1 MIVFSIALFA
11 FSYLWGKR
19 QAQWLFKFAAF
30 ELGAFSMVLLRV
42 FMFGDE
48 RLFFS
53 NFFKIVLS
61 VSVLCGAAFLITGG
75 RPRGW

>member
-1 MIVFSIALFA
+1 VFSVALFA

-19 QAQWLFKFAAF
+19 QAQWPFRFAAF
-30 ELGAFSMVLLRV
+30 GLGAFSMVLLRV
-42 FMFGDE
+42 SIFGDE
-48 RLFFS
+48 RFFFS

-61 VSVLCGAAFLITGG
+61 VLALCGAAFLITGG